1 MTLSPDILP
10 WVWAVAAVV
19 IAMMELAA
27 PGTYLIW
34 IACAAAITSA
44 ATFVTG
50 WSLSAQLTTFI
61 VSSLGTC
68 VVGYYVYRSFG
79 DSPRERVAVNRRD
92 LDLVG
97 AAGFA
102 AETFTNGQGKARI
115 GDTIWLAESAD
126 EIPAGAPVTVTSV
139 RGTTLVVSQKSSG
152 R

>member
-1 MTLSPDILP
+1 MTFSADILP

-68 VVGYYVYRSFG
+68 VAGYYVYRRLKG
-79 DSPRERVAVNRRD
+79 SPKEPEAVNQRD

-97 AAGFA
+97 TTGLAVEA
-102 AETFTNGQGKARI
+102 FTNGQGKARI
-115 GDTIWLAESAD
+115 GDTVWLAESAD

-139 RGTTLVVSQKSSG
+139 RGTTVVVRQKSS
-152 R
+152 RR